1 MTTCNAICR
10 RFVPALAAI
19 VLLAGCTST
28 ITEAEPVKEK
38 QTAVHCDL
46 IFPPVSVV
54 P

>member
-1 MTTCNAICR
+1 MRTIAA
-10 RFVPALAAI
+10 VAAI

-28 ITEAEPVKEK
+28 IDAEPVKAP

-46 IFPPVSVV
+46 IFPPASVL